1 MDANPDPENRMLE
14 RYELAESMLSWN
26 LTNKVFRNNIQ
37 LYQIDETRFW
47 YRVNEREQNRYYL
60 VDTERGV
67 KTSAF
72 DEERLAAAMESAAP
86 DAGIPAPSLNLLPR
100 LTISRSEEHTSE
112 LQSRGHLVCRLLLD
126 TEKVQH

>member
-1 MDANPDPENRMLE
+1 MAKRWSALLLLFVLTPLLSEGRFMDANPDPENRMLE

-60 VDTERGV
+60 VEDRKST
-67 KTSAF
+67 
-72 DEERLAAAMESAAP
+72 RLNSSHVA
-86 DAGIPAPSLNLLPR
+86 I
-100 LTISRSEEHTSE
+100 
-112 LQSRGHLVCRLLLD
+112 
-126 TEKVQH
+126 